1 MNTNYEAVGLFYAA
15 SLILFT
21 TIGVGIGFALNHI
34 IVYGILGSVTG
45 IGFGL
50 LSHGI
55 LALKEK

>member
-21 TIGVGIGFALNHI
+21 AIGVGIGFALSHI
-34 IVYGILGSVTG
+34 IVYGILGAVAG

-50 LSHGI
+50 LAHGV
-55 LALKEK
+55 LALKDK